1 MFDHIDVNG
10 AGAHPLYKFL
20 KERQPMSG
28 KPNGEIEWNYAK
40 FLVDRNGQPV
50 KRYKP
55 SFDPLEMEGDLRLVL
70 AGLPPL
76 PSECT
81 LHPGRRVCNVDGL
94 LAAAGV
100 PVPTA
105 EE

>member
-1 MFDHIDVNG
+1 MTLRVR
-10 AGAHPLYKFL
+10 PLTS
-20 KERQPMSG
+20 RHVQ
-28 KPNGEIEWNYAK
+28 
-40 FLVDRNGQPV
+40 
-50 KRYKP
+50 
-55 SFDPLEMEGDLRLVL
+55 LRLVL